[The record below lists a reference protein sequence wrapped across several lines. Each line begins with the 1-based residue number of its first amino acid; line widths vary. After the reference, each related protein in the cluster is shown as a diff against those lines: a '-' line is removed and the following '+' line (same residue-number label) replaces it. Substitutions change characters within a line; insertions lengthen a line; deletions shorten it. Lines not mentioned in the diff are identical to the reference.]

1 MVLRTLLTLWCLL
14 ITGMGLVPPAS
25 ALERLTVYTVNYP
38 LTYFCERIGG
48 NLIEVVFPAPADLDP
63 AFWFPGPA
71 TISDYQKGDLIILN
85 GAGYA
90 KWTRKVSLPLLR
102 TVDTSK
108 SFADQFIK
116 IDTNVTHSHGPQG
129 DHSHSGTAFTT
140 WLDFSLAARQA
151 ESIYRALS
159 RKLPAHE
166 AELKNNFDSLKTDL
180 LLLDEQLR
188 KMTAARPEL
197 ALLASHPIYQ
207 YLARRYQ
214 LNLKMVMWEPD
225 ADPGEKEWLSLQA
238 LLENHRA
245 QWLLWEDTPLP
256 ESSARLEQ
264 MGVRSVVFS
273 PCFNRPEQGDFLS
286 VMRTNIRNLE
296 PLFK

>member
-1 MVLRTLLTLWCLL
+1 MVQRILLSLWWVLM
-14 ITGMGLVPPAS
+14 TATGLVPLAS
-25 ALERLTVYTVNYP
+25 AQERLTVYTVNYP
-38 LTYFCERIGG
+38 LAYFCERIGG
-48 NLIEVVFPAPADLDP
+48 DLIEVVFPAPAGLDP

-71 TISDYQKGDLIILN
+71 TISDYQKSDLIILN

-108 SFADQFIK
+108 SFADQFIT
-116 IDTNVTHSHGPQG
+116 INTNVTHSHGPQG

-140 WLDFSLAARQA
+140 WLDFSLATRQA

-159 RKLPAHE
+159 RKLPTHE
-166 AELKNNFDSLKTDL
+166 AELKNNFASLKTDL
-180 LLLDEQLR
+180 LQLDEQLR
-188 KMTAARPEL
+188 EMTAARPEL

-214 LNLKMVMWEPD
+214 LNLKMMMWEPD
-225 ADPGEKEWLSLQA
+225 ADPGEKEWLSLKA
-238 LLENHRA
+238 LLEDHRA
-245 QWLLWEDTPLP
+245 EWLLWEDMPLP
-256 ESSARLEQ
+256 ESSARLET

-273 PCFNRPEQGDFLS
+273 PCFNRPEEGDFLS
-286 VMRTNIRNLE
+286 VMRNNLRNLE